1 MKPQAQPALQL
12 EQFIPYRLSVL
23 SNAVSSSIAD
33 AYRRRH
39 SLSIPEWRIM
49 AVLAR
54 YPGISAREVGDKT
67 RMDAVAVSRA
77 VNRLLRARRLKR
89 GTADNDRRKSILTLS
104 DQGFALY
111 REIVPFALQY
121 EAALLAVLQPFER
134 RIFDDILKKLT
145 DHAQHL
151 EARAQQLEAAAKRR
165 K

>member
-1 MKPQAQPALQL
+1 MKTPVPIALQL
-12 EQFIPYRLSVL
+12 EQFVPYRLSVL
-23 SNAVSSSIAD
+23 SNVVSSSIAD

-54 YPGISAREVGDKT
+54 YPGISAREVAIKT

-89 GTADNDRRKSILTLS
+89 GTATEDRRRSILTLS
-104 DQGFALY
+104 DQGMAVY

-121 EAALLAVLQPFER
+121 ETALLAALQPLEQ
-134 RIFDDILKKLT
+134 RILDEVLKKLT
-145 DHAQHL
+145 D
-151 EARAQQLEAAAKRR
+151 RAQQLEAAAAIVRR
-165 K
+165 R